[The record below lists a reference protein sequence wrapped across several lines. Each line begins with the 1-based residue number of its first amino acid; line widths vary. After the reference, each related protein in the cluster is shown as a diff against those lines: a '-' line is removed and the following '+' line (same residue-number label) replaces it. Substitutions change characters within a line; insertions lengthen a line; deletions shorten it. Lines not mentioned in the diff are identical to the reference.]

1 MLCSFPLLS
10 WFFLCEVMAA
20 QIRHN
25 MPPLKQQRLTICYAM
40 MQMIHVK
47 HKSEG
52 HQRFNYLHCSG
63 GRILMLK
70 IKLQFK
76 YKQTFFIIIITD

>member
-25 MPPLKQQRLTICYAM
+25 MPPLKQQRLTMCYAM
-40 MQMIHVK
+40 IQMIPVK

-52 HQRFNYLHCSG
+52 HQRFNDLNGSC

-70 IKLQFK
+70 IKLVQI
-76 YKQTFFIIIITD
+76 QRDFFFYYN